1 MGRKFGFSFS
11 WKRAVGISGAKNRI
25 SRKIGIPLTR
35 QGRQRKVGRAAGCF
49 VATSVYESEN
59 AAEVRLLRH
68 FRDEVLLR
76 NCFGRF
82 AINCYYWI
90 GPYLAYLTVRMPFL
104 KRMFRSLLDRLIRF
118 LEVTTFCNSIDKNS
132 RREMAGDGGCEK

>member
-35 QGRQRKVGRAAGCF
+35 QGRQRKIGRAAGCF
-49 VATSVYESEN
+49 VATAVYESEN
-59 AAEVRLLRH
+59 AAEVRLLRQ
-68 FRDEVLLR
+68 FRDEVLLL

-90 GPYLAYLTVRMPFL
+90 GPCLAYLTVRMPFL
-104 KRMFRSLLDRLIRF
+104 KRMFRSLLDRLIQF
-118 LEVTTFCNSIDKNS
+118 LGVTMFRNSIDKNS
-132 RREMAGDGGCEK
+132 RP

>member
-11 WKRAVGISGAKNRI
+11 WKRAIGISGMKNRI

-35 QGRQRKVGRAAGCF
+35 QGRQRKVGRAVGCF
-49 VATSVYESEN
+49 VATAVYESEN
-59 AAEVRLLRH
+59 APEVRLLRQ
-68 FRDEVLLR
+68 FRDKVLLR

-90 GPYLAYLTVRMPFL
+90 GPCLAYLTVKMPLL
-104 KRMFRSLLDRLIRF
+104 KRMFRYTLDRLIRF
-118 LEVTTFCNSIDKNS
+118 LEVNS
-132 RREMAGDGGCEK
+132 R